1 MTAPIPTSPVLPALY
16 SAPNREIIGDASNG
30 TNGIRAIT
38 EAANHLAYHK
48 VGTLVNDS
56 FDEDEVALT
65 DDDQYYTAGVH
76 RRWFVK
82 TPRYL
87 NLQGAYSKF
96 TVWFYCAVA
105 SGTIEYEVYV
115 NNVLAGEISFTGV
128 LSLGWHEATVYS
140 GNLTLDDS
148 LTAQEIRLEL
158 ITWNG
163 SNTTTYRIRDVASYH
178 ILDQTVF
185 DVGEFRDNLI
195 PSPTDIVAKNLSC
208 NTFILRELQ
217 KLLINVWENRVG
229 QIVTGCRYTL
239 VPDVSTTDLQSVTK
253 LRLNVPKG
261 VTQARFRFLCL
272 RGAGTTARLAISGY
286 SGDNI
291 ETDHSKI
298 PNPYDWYVMNYN
310 VTPAGSPVLL
320 ISANNIYIYCICAEY
335 VTGSY

>member
-1 MTAPIPTSPVLPALY
+1 MTAPIPTSPTLPSLY
-16 SAPNREIIGDASNG
+16 SAPNKEIIGDPSNG

-38 EAANHLAYHK
+38 EAANYLTYHK

-56 FDEDEVALT
+56 FDEAEVALT
-65 DDDQYYTAGVH
+65 EDDLYVTGGVD

-115 NNVLAGEISFTGV
+115 NSVLVGEISFTGV

-140 GNLTLDDS
+140 GSLTLDDTIS
-148 LTAQEIRLEL
+148 AQEIKLRL

-163 SNTTTYRIRDVASYH
+163 SNTTTYRIRDVAIYH
-178 ILDQTVF
+178 VLDQTVF
-185 DVGEFRDNLI
+185 DVGEFRDSLI

-217 KLLINVWENRVG
+217 RLLINVWENRVG
-229 QIVTGCRYTL
+229 QIVTGCRIT
-239 VPDVSTTDLQSVTK
+239 VIPDVSTTALQSVTK
-253 LRLNVPKG
+253 LRLSVPKG

-272 RGAGTTARLAISGY
+272 RGAGTTARLGIQGY
-286 SGDNI
+286 TGDDI
-291 ETDHSKI
+291 ETDYSKI
-298 PNPYDWYVMNYN
+298 PDPYGWYTITYN
-310 VTPAGSPVLL
+310 VTPNGSPVLL
-320 ISANNIYIYCICAEY
+320 IVANNVNIYCICAEY
-335 VTGSY
+335 VRGSY